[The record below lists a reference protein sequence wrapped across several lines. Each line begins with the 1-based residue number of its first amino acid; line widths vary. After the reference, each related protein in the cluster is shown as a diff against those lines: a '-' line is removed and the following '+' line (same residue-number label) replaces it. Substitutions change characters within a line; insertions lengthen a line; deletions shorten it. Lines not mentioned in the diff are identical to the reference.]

1 MTDDEFNKK
10 YEAYLVDGFYGCDI
24 GDPELI
30 GVADRFFEGFVR
42 DCPGFRWYQ
51 LKLKF
56 GQVRCYTAPSDLGA
70 LVEVEG
76 DRLLAARRGA
86 PRR

>member
-1 MTDDEFNKK
+1 MTDAEFNVK
-10 YEAYLVDGFYGCDI
+10 YGACLVDGFYGCDI
-24 GDPELI
+24 CDPEL
-30 GVADRFFEGFVR
+30 VRLADGFFEGFVR

-56 GQVRCYTAPSDLGA
+56 GQVRCYTAPDDLGR

-76 DRLLAARRGA
+76 DRLLAARRGTTN
-86 PRR
+86 